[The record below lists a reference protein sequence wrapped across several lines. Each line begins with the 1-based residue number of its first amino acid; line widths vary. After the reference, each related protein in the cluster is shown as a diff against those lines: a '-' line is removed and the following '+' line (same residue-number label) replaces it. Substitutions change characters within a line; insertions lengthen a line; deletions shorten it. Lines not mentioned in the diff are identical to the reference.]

1 MNHILLVDDDINFR
15 RTLAIQLEFEGFDVT
30 GCNTV
35 KEALSVLQR
44 SSVNLNFPD
53 VVITDLRMP
62 EIAGD
67 EFIILLKEQYPSIPV
82 IVMSAF
88 EPPNSVS
95 NYPYLKKPFKL
106 TQMIETIYQVGERE
120 AY

>member
-1 MNHILLVDDDINFR
+1 
-15 RTLAIQLEFEGFDVT
+15 
-30 GCNTV
+30 
-35 KEALSVLQR
+35 
-44 SSVNLNFPD
+44 
-53 VVITDLRMP
+53 MP